1 VRAVAVT
8 SPGMREATE
17 STAVEAGIETQE
29 PHALLPR
36 ELVRQHRL
44 EHLGDAHWQ
53 HGSTFAGERRK
64 RRWAQGILELAL
76 RRAPIPA
83 PSVTIGG
90 FSQWA
95 T

>member
-1 VRAVAVT
+1 
-8 SPGMREATE
+8 MREALHR
-17 STAVEAGIETQE
+17 AAGEAGPATEE
-29 PHALLPR
+29 LHPLLAR

-44 EHLGDAHWQ
+44 ERLGDAHWQ
-53 HGSTFAGERRK
+53 HEAPFAGERRK
-64 RRWAQGILELAL
+64 RRWARGILELAL

-83 PSVTIGG
+83 PNVMIGG